1 MPPQEVTFRV
11 PHGGLLGDFTRR
23 HSGVT
28 VSVWC
33 NWECE
38 VVEVSGGGADAA
50 DELAG
55 LLGAHVPWLERHVLA
70 GGATLMLLPCIG
82 LPHDDVY
89 ERIDQHHCLH
99 VPPMRVEG
107 GHEVY
112 TMVAFSEPRTRELFA
127 RLREEGRAVELAA
140 KRPLE
145 VQPLLNSRSFGANA
159 LFHGLTDRQMEA
171 LLLAF
176 RHGRY
181 REPRSLT
188 AASIAESVGLSRST
202 FEEHLRK
209 AENRLIANFAPYL
222 EMYAKAR
229 KGAGVDSGPARRASP
244 ATVWARE

>member
-1 MPPQEVTFRV
+1 MPPQELTFRV
-11 PHGGLLGDFTRR
+11 PHEGLLGDFTRR
-23 HSGVT
+23 RPGAT

-38 VVEVSGGGADAA
+38 VVEVSGGGPEAA
-50 DELAG
+50 DELEA
-55 LLGAHVPWLERHVLA
+55 LLRERAAWLERHVLA
-70 GGATLMLLPCIG
+70 DGASLILMPCFG

-99 VPPMRVEG
+99 VPPLRVED

-112 TMVAFSEPRTRELFA
+112 TMVAFGDEKARALFA
-127 RLREEGRAVELAA
+127 SLREEGRKVELVA

-145 VQPLLNSRSFGANA
+145 VQPLLNSRAFGPNA

-176 RHGRY
+176 RHGHY
-181 REPRSLT
+181 REPRALT
-188 AASIAESVGLSRST
+188 AAAIAESVGLSRST

-209 AENRLIANFAPYL
+209 AENRLVANLAPYL

-229 KGAGVDSGPARRASP
+229 RNPPATGPAKRASP
-244 ATVWARE
+244 ATVWAREG